1 MKIICDRH
9 GRTSCEAF
17 YTAAFSSQRQ
27 VSDGNDLTYIEASA
41 KFIRA
46 FQQRFSELC
55 QADGVE
61 ISEDKD
67 EIGLA
72 EQSQILPNALSIPL
86 PLGAGK

>member
-1 MKIICDRH
+1 MEIICDRH

-27 VSDGNDLTYIEASA
+27 VSDRNDLTYIEASA

-46 FQQRFSELC
+46 FQQRFSQLC
-55 QADGVE
+55 QADGVD
-61 ISEDKD
+61 ISED
-67 EIGLA
+67 EIGMA
-72 EQSQILPNALSIPL
+72 EEQSQILPNALSIPL